1 MKPNTLIKLPDG
13 RVGRA
18 VYHNLDG
25 YGIKFGTQ
33 MHDPENLPEPDA
45 MLRKPWRDDHEYEM
59 VGEDYER
66 VDESDADSPNGR
78 DEARRTEHQ

>member
-13 RVGRA
+13 RVGRT

-66 VDESDADSPNGR
+66 VDELDADSPNEKLTDAVG
-78 DEARRTEHQ
+78 E